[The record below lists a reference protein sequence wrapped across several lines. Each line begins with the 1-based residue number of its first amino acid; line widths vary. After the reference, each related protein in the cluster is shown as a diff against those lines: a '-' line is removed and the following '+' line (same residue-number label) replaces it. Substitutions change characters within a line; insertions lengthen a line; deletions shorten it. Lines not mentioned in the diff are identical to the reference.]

1 MLKWKYSFQ
10 KGNTRI
16 YQHYYTILQKYSF
29 QKRYSHT
36 YIHTHIIIP
45 YSSIVIKSEY
55 YCKKIK
61 DNIQYIATSYRTI
74 YIYRQLSNQN
84 IIAKNTRPK
93 KVILVYCK
101 KIKDNILPPV
111 IVPCINRQL
120 SNQNIIAKNTDRKNN
135 IYIYT
140 YIQHSSKRIRV

>member
-1 MLKWKYSFQ
+1 MIH
-10 KGNTRI
+10 I
-16 YQHYYTILQKYSF
+16 Y
-29 QKRYSHT
+29 
-36 YIHTHIIIP
+36 IIIS
-45 YSSIVIKSEY
+45 YSSIIIKSEY
-55 YCKKIK
+55 YCKKYSYIAKKIK